1 MSTVSFIIATIGR
14 PSLQRTL
21 ESIETRAGDEI
32 LVVADAALVNLRSQP
47 FIVNNPQ
54 VRVIDCP
61 AGNDFGH
68 AERNFSMPLAKGD
81 FLSFMDD
88 DDYYSTG
95 HRTAMEEAM
104 LAHPNS
110 PTIFSMRLH
119 HMGGLVLWQ
128 DQEVRCGQVGTP
140 MFFLPNDPSKLGF
153 WPPHYG
159 GDCTFMQSC
168 KWPVESI
175 NWSKVVIA
183 EVTGNS
189 INK

>member
-1 MSTVSFIIATIGR
+1 MNVSFIIATIGR
-14 PSLQRTL
+14 PSLVRTL
-21 ESIETRAGDEI
+21 QSIETKPGDEI
-32 LVVADAALVNLRSQP
+32 LVVADEALNLESLFLAKNQQIR
-47 FIVNNPQ
+47 FIH
-54 VRVIDCP
+54 CP
-61 AGNDFGH
+61 PGHDWGH
-68 AERNFSMPLAKGD
+68 AERTFAMPLAKGD

-88 DDYYSTG
+88 DDYYSPG
-95 HRTAMEEAM
+95 HRDAMEQAM
-104 LAHPNS
+104 RDHPNA

-128 DQEVRCGQVGTP
+128 DKEIRCGQVGTP
-140 MFFLPNDPSKLGF
+140 MYFLPNDQSKLGT

-168 KWPVESI
+168 KWEPETI

-189 INK
+189 L